1 MSCFG
6 VRLSS
11 LDRVSLFSAFRNS
24 TAEGKCFDSFFSE
37 ANFESKFLHLFIFNS
52 FEPQNTFMFLKL
64 LWSKS
69 SFEIE
74 ILLCTFFG

>member
-37 ANFESKFLHLFIFNS
+37 ANFESKFAFIYF
-52 FEPQNTFMFLKL
+52 
-64 LWSKS
+64 
-69 SFEIE
+69 
-74 ILLCTFFG
+74 